1 MQKLARPYHR
11 TISVLSIA
19 VGCAAAGI
27 ALRLLLMPA
36 GFVDRTSAV
45 ILAEGG
51 IGWYAATALVF
62 GLLTGLAG
70 AVFAIIYNEIA

>member
-1 MQKLARPYHR
+1 MQKLVRPYHK
-11 TISVLSIA
+11 TVSVLSIA
-19 VGCAAAGI
+19 IGCAATGM
-27 ALRLLLMPA
+27 ALRFLLLPS

-51 IGWYAATALVF
+51 MGWYAATALFF
-62 GLLTGLAG
+62 GVLTGLAG